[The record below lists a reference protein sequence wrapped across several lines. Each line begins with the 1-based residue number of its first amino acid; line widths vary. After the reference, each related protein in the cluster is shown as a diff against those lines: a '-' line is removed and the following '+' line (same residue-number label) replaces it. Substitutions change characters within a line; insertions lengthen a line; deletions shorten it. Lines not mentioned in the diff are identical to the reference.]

1 MYAIFET
8 GGKQYKVAAGD
19 VLRIEKIPG
28 NKGDLVN
35 FGKVSAFSDG
45 EGSLQVGTPYLE
57 AATINATIL
66 SFGKSEK
73 VIIFKFKSKKDHR
86 KKQGH
91 RQPYTEIE
99 IENFT
104 VGGKTVGEKPEK
116 PVAEEKPEPKE
127 APAEEKAIEKKATT
141 KKVEEA
147 ETVVTEE
154 TADDVAVTEDVV
166 DEVVADE
173 IAAEES
179 VEDAPTEATKHTK
192 ATLMAKLDELGV
204 DYAKTAKKD
213 ELLALHDE
221 HAGK

>member
-28 NKGDLVN
+28 NEGDLVN

-45 EGSLQVGTPYLE
+45 NGSLQVGTPYLE
-57 AATINATIL
+57 AATINATIV

-73 VIIFKFKSKKDHR
+73 VIIFKFKSKKDYR

-104 VGGKTVGEKPEK
+104 VGGKTLGEKPEK
-116 PVAEEKPEPKE
+116 PVVEEKPEPKE
-127 APAEEKAIEKKATT
+127 APKEEKVEEKKAT
-141 KKVEEA
+141 VE
-147 ETVVTEE
+147 VIS
-154 TADDVAVTEDVV
+154 DDVAVTEDVV

-179 VEDAPTEATKHTK
+179 VADVADEVAADATKHTK
-192 ATLMAKLDELGV
+192 ASLMAKLDELGV
-204 DYAKTAKKD
+204 DYAKSAKKD